1 VSLLIFFLS
10 PSIAAAVPS
19 NLELYLDDGGGA

>member
-19 NLELYLDDGGGA
+19 NLELYLDDGGA